1 MSTTEARRRPL
12 EQRDELLDEV
22 AVPGLDL
29 EAARTQVEQLAGRR
43 RRSTRSLAAV
53 GLLSL
58 LAVVVAAVVLSGGE
72 DPDELVADRDETEER
87 EARPSSTVAPSTT
100 QDASTT
106 MAPTTASSSTTSTTA
121 AAPTQLP
128 AAVVTTTPPTT
139 APPNREL
146 QARLRVLTPVVA
158 AGETASV
165 EVGWIDE
172 DHPGGTPEVVADWRD
187 PAIRSADGWGATA
200 GCDSPGPGGGGVL
213 RRDFRFA
220 TPGRHVVRVELRTC
234 GGRGTHGESVVVEA
248 PIEVEVPRL
257 DGADARAVVATVERS
272 ADGLPVLE
280 ALDVARARY
289 DPTDPASDPLDIGPR
304 TPTLLQYAGRW
315 PATVLVLPAGATGT
329 LELSWGAAVCRPFG
343 PVPPPEDG
351 QVTQVV
357 LTPGC

>member
-1 MSTTEARRRPL
+1 MSTTEARGRHL

-22 AVPGLDL
+22 AVPGLHL
-29 EAARTQVEQLAGRR
+29 EDALSQVEQLAARR
-43 RRSTRSLAAV
+43 RRSTRSLAAAGV
-53 GLLSL
+53 LSL
-58 LAVVVAAVVLSGGE
+58 LAVVVGAVVLSGGE
-72 DPDELVADRDETEER
+72 DPDELVADRDETQER
-87 EARPSSTVAPSTT
+87 AARTSSTVAPSTT
-100 QDASTT
+100 LDTSTT
-106 MAPTTASSSTTSTTA
+106 AAPTTSSSTTTSTTA
-121 AAPTQLP
+121 APTPLP
-128 AAVVTTTPPTT
+128 ATVVTTAPPTT
-139 APPNREL
+139 AAPNREL

-172 DHPGGTPEVVADWRD
+172 DHPGGTPEVVADWGD
-187 PAIRSADGWGATA
+187 PAIRSGDGWRAAA
-200 GCDSPGPGGGGVL
+200 GCDAPGPGGGGVL

-220 TPGRHVVRVELRTC
+220 TPGRHVLRVELRTC
-234 GGRGTHGESVVVEA
+234 GGRGTHGETVVVEA
-248 PIEVEVPRL
+248 PIDVEVPRR
-257 DGADARAVVATVERS
+257 DGADARAIVVTVERNP
-272 ADGLPVLE
+272 DGLPVLE

-289 DPTDPASDPLDIGPR
+289 DPADPALDPLDLGPR

-315 PATVLVLPAGATGT
+315 PATVLVLPAEAAGT